1 MEANMSQLV
10 LLEQEGPL
18 ATLTLNRPER
28 HNSLVPA
35 LLEQLLGAIEELQQQ
50 PDLRAVVLQANG
62 RSFSTG
68 GDIQAFVEK
77 ADDVT
82 MYSRRIVGLLNQVIL
97 AMIDL
102 PVPVVA
108 AVHGVVTGGS
118 LGLVLASDVVLVAP
132 GAKFQPFY
140 SAVGPSPDGGWSVL
154 LPAMV
159 GARRAAEI
167 LYLNITISAQEAVA
181 WGLANRLVPAGQIRD
196 EAQRV
201 AKAIAAKKPSS
212 IRHTKRLLYLHRDQ
226 VAAGL
231 EAELDRFLQQ
241 IVTEEAHDGL
251 RAFLEQLHADQAPGD
266 GQP

>member
-1 MEANMSQLV
+1 MNPLV
-10 LLEQEGPL
+10 LLDQEGPV

-35 LLEQLLGAIEELQQQ
+35 LLEQLLGAVEELHHQ
-50 PDLRAVVLQANG
+50 PALRAVVLQANG

-68 GDIQAFVEK
+68 GDVQAFIENV
-77 ADDVT
+77 DDVI
-82 MYSRRIVGLLNQVIL
+82 MYSRRMVGMLNQVIL

-108 AVHGVVTGGS
+108 AVHGIVTGGS

-132 GAKFQPFY
+132 GAMFQPFY
-140 SAVGPSPDGGWSVL
+140 SAIGPSPDGGWSAL
-154 LPAMV
+154 LPSMV

-167 LYLNITISAQEAVA
+167 LYLNVTISAQEAVA

-196 EAQRV
+196 EAERV
-201 AKAIAAKKPSS
+201 ARVIAAKKPSS
-212 IRHTKRLLYLHRDQ
+212 IRHTKRLLYLDRDQ
-226 VAAGL
+226 IAAGL

-241 IVTEEAHDGL
+241 IVTQEAQDGL
-251 RAFLEQLHADQAPGD
+251 RAFLAELHTPQEESEEHR
-266 GQP
+266 